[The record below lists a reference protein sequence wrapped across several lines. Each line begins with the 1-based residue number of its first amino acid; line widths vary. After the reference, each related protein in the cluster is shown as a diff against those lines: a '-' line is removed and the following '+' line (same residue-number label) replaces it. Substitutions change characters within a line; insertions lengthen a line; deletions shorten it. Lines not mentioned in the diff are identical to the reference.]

1 MSWRSW
7 RPDGEQA
14 LAKHIFDNHF
24 YNTIEPLQG
33 FSPTIVHPVGNA
45 TVRPLTDDG
54 FEHLPSDADLG
65 VPPSQ
70 ALHMPSSS
78 NNNNNS

>member
-1 MSWRSW
+1 
-7 RPDGEQA
+7 

-33 FSPTIVHPVGNA
+33 FSPIIVHPVGNA

-70 ALHMPSSS
+70 ASHMPSSS